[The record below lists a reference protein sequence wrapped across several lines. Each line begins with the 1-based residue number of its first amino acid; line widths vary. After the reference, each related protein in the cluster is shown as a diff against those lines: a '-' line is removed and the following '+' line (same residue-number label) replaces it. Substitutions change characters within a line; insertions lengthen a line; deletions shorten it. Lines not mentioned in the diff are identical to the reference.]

1 MKIATT
7 FALALVLA
15 GCGGP
20 SKKSPPTTT
29 QDAAPPDVSD
39 VIKNVEDAGVSLK
52 RALGSLQIVVEGRSD
67 AAKGREAYLAD
78 LAKLDTDVQL
88 VRDRAADINRRRDAY
103 LQEWLNRSA
112 AIKSESV
119 KAAAEKRR
127 TELMSEFMTL
137 SARGSATRKAF
148 APLHGALQDC
158 GRFLESDSTPA
169 GAASLAPEYE
179 NIRKME
185 AEVHQ
190 AAADYKAQL
199 AKIAE
204 LLGLSK

>member
-15 GCGGP
+15 GCGGS

-29 QDAAPPDVSD
+29 QDAAPPSVSEI
-39 VIKNVEDAGVSLK
+39 IKNLEDTAVSLK
-52 RALGSLQIVVEGRSD
+52 RALGSLQIVAEGKSD
-67 AAKGREAYLAD
+67 IAKGRESYLAD
-78 LAKLDTDVQL
+78 LAKLDADVQV

-112 AIKSESV
+112 AIKSETL

-137 SARGSATRKAF
+137 SARGAATRKAF
-148 APLHGALQDC
+148 APLHSALQDC

-169 GAASLAPEYE
+169 GAATLAPEYE
-179 NIRKME
+179 NIKKME
-185 AEVHQ
+185 TEVHQ
-190 AAADYKAQL
+190 AAGEYKAQL
-199 AKIAE
+199 AKIAD
-204 LLGLSK
+204 LLGLSR